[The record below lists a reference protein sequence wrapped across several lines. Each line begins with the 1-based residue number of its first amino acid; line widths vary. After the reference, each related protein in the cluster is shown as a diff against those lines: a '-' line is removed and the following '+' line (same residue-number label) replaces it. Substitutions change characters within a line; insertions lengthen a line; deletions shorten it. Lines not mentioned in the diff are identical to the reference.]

1 MGKQFLRIA
10 KTNASKNKVQLLVIK
25 HLELIDK
32 TLYNDLNE
40 AVNMVKQSFENA
52 LREYT
57 GSAKLP
63 ELKKHDTE
71 SHTILYFVEDLI
83 YIDIHTVKNDFTE

>member
-1 MGKQFLRIA
+1 MEKQFLRIA

-25 HLELIDK
+25 HFELIDK
-32 TLYNDLNE
+32 TLYNNLNE

-52 LREYT
+52 LREYSGT
-57 GSAKLP
+57 AKVP

-71 SHTILYFVEDLI
+71 KNTVMYFVDELI
-83 YIDIHTVKNDFTE
+83 YIDIHTIKNDFTE

>member
-1 MGKQFLRIA
+1 MAKQFLRVA

-25 HLELIDK
+25 HFQVIDK
-32 TLYNDLNE
+32 TLYNNLSE

-52 LREYT
+52 LKEYT

-63 ELKKHDTE
+63 ELKTHDTQKD
-71 SHTILYFVEDLI
+71 TILYFVDDLI
-83 YIDIHTVKNDFTE
+83 YIDIHAVKIDFTE

>member
-1 MGKQFLRIA
+1 MQKQFLRIA

-25 HLELIDK
+25 HFELIDK
-32 TLYNDLNE
+32 TLYNNLNE

-52 LREYT
+52 LREYSGT
-57 GSAKLP
+57 AKVP

-71 SHTILYFVEDLI
+71 KNTVMYFVDELI
-83 YIDIHTVKNDFTE
+83 YIDIHTIKNDFTE